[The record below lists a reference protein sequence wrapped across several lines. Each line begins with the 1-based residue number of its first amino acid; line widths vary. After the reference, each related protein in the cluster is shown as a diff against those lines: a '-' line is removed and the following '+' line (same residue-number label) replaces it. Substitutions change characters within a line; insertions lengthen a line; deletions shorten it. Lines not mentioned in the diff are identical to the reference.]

1 MTRSATYT
9 KGDVIIVE
17 GSHTSEVYALTRGSV
32 EVYRQG
38 PPERRLAVL
47 CSPNIFGE
55 MALITEQPRSAS
67 VRALED
73 IEVSILDCDE
83 ALDIWRT
90 TPDALFAITG
100 LLCERIRAFNSLV
113 TELAHHGSKI
123 EEAVRA
129 YLGADTDTLHASGP
143 SATAKLQV
151 TIEGLTRQA
160 SESLGGRRVSIDR
173 FPYRIGRQ
181 TSAENPFSQNELAIA
196 DREPFTVSRN
206 HCVIVCL
213 ENRCFVIDRGS
224 RLGTEVN
231 RTMIGG
237 GTHTARVELSDGDNV
252 VGIGGPHAQYRFC
265 VRVTRD
271 SAFGERRD
279 NTGAAAAES
288 SARAF
293 RVRGSR
299 PFGL

>member
-9 KGDVIIVE
+9 KGDVIILE

-90 TPDALFAITG
+90 TPDALFAITR
-100 LLCERIRAFNSLV
+100 LLCEPIRAFNSLV

-143 SATAKLQV
+143 SATAKLHV
-151 TIEGLTRQA
+151 TIEGLTPRRRHARVPPRSLHPPRSARPRRLRPQA
-160 SESLGGRRVSIDR
+160 AARAG
-173 FPYRIGRQ
+173 P
-181 TSAENPFSQNELAIA
+181 
-196 DREPFTVSRN
+196 
-206 HCVIVCL
+206 
-213 ENRCFVIDRGS
+213 RGS
-224 RLGTEVN
+224 LRLHQ
-231 RTMIGG
+231 RT
-237 GTHTARVELSDGDNV
+237 V
-252 VGIGGPHAQYRFC
+252 
-265 VRVTRD
+265 
-271 SAFGERRD
+271 
-279 NTGAAAAES
+279 
-288 SARAF
+288 
-293 RVRGSR
+293 
-299 PFGL
+299 